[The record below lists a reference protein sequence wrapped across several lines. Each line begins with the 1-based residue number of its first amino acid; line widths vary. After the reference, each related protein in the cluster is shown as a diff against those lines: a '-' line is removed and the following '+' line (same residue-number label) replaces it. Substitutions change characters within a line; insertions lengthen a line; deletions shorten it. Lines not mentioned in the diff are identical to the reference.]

1 MTIHYSNLHSVFPLV
16 HVFLYAHSPLP
27 PFTSSICHLCQKT
40 GPDCF
45 RPKASAGAT
54 PASPHH
60 PANYQPG
67 CRNPEVLRGK
77 GLPAPQRGRSGSDTQ
92 PPLAWSFFPL
102 RALSPGLWAS
112 MKQFPLFTGG
122 SMAGRLMMASPAQR
136 PACQNHVR
144 GVPQSPRWPAGGTVT
159 GNKRHS

>member
-1 MTIHYSNLHSVFPLV
+1 MTIHYNNLHSVFPLV

-92 PPLAWSFFPL
+92 PP
-102 RALSPGLWAS
+102 PGLVLLPTPS
-112 MKQFPLFTGG
+112 PFPWSLGEHETISSFHGG

-136 PACQNHVR
+136 PACQNHVQ